1 MLDVHQ
7 SVISPSETPAP
18 SMPVD
23 AQGMT
28 FEADTIEALKAAL
41 KEYHETQIAPSLNH
55 IHQILQQHRVAIPK
69 DVATRLKLLDL
80 SSNMAELAVTRRSLL
95 LTNLPA
101 FVTWPAVTQNLDW
114 LMQKVGLQRDSDI
127 QSITQH
133 MYSADKTVLRV
144 TFVTESACKSVH
156 QFLRTRPYYWHDRSS
171 YDDIKIKTE
180 RDFTTAERIQR
191 IPLFTLLDFFGH
203 ADMAPYK
210 NISLACDW
218 NTLQV
223 WLPVTST
230 NEEKLIAQ
238 VVYLPIDPKPL
249 CAFFVES
256 THHLS
261 FQDQFVPL
269 FTKATRSALTMIQAL
284 QFAMTSS
291 TTQIR
296 PHFSKSMDI
305 STLEDS
311 QVLSAFP
318 YDIRFLDLSPE
329 DANDFGL
336 NPYFQ
341 FNLLWGSTQ
350 LSWTQRTEQDLTRWT
365 LERAANPDVKVPR
378 VRKKGQRQR
387 QRQGSHE
394 CSPLQ
399 RKER

>member
-1 MLDVHQ
+1 MIETNSFVCTYLLLVVMLPGCIHWLVSRFHFRDHRANTLMAEMEPPNEQAEEVEKIEVEIGGETKQLTPAELERLQAQLTLKRPKPPSTVNTKEEQDAPPEPVVSKSQALHQAYKRARVLDVHQ
-7 SVISPSETPAP
+7 GVISPSETPAP

-41 KEYHETQIAPSLNH
+41 KEYHDTQIAPSLNH

-156 QFLRTRPYYWHDRSS
+156 QFLRTRLYYWHDRSS

-191 IPLFTLLDFFGH
+191 ILLFSLLDFLDMLTWLLIRIFLLHVIGTLCRFG
-203 ADMAPYK
+203 
-210 NISLACDW
+210 C
-218 NTLQV
+218 
-223 WLPVTST
+223 
-230 NEEKLIAQ
+230 
-238 VVYLPIDPKPL
+238 
-249 CAFFVES
+249 
-256 THHLS
+256 
-261 FQDQFVPL
+261 
-269 FTKATRSALTMIQAL
+269 R
-284 QFAMTSS
+284 
-291 TTQIR
+291 
-296 PHFSKSMDI
+296 
-305 STLEDS
+305 
-311 QVLSAFP
+311 
-318 YDIRFLDLSPE
+318 
-329 DANDFGL
+329 
-336 NPYFQ
+336 
-341 FNLLWGSTQ
+341 
-350 LSWTQRTEQDLTRWT
+350 
-365 LERAANPDVKVPR
+365 
-378 VRKKGQRQR
+378 
-387 QRQGSHE
+387 
-394 CSPLQ
+394 
-399 RKER
+399 

>member
-1 MLDVHQ
+1 MAEMEPSSEQAEEVEKIEVEIGGETKQLTPAELERLQAQLTLKRPKPPSTVNTKEEQDAPPEPVVSKSQVLHQAYKRARVLDVHQ
-7 SVISPSETPAP
+7 GVISPSETPAP

-133 MYSADKTVLRV
+133 IYSADKMVLRV

-256 THHLS
+256 TPFIIS
-261 FQDQFVPL
+261 
-269 FTKATRSALTMIQAL
+269 RSVCSI
-284 QFAMTSS
+284 
-291 TTQIR
+291 
-296 PHFSKSMDI
+296 
-305 STLEDS
+305 
-311 QVLSAFP
+311 V
-318 YDIRFLDLSPE
+318 Y
-329 DANDFGL
+329 
-336 NPYFQ
+336 
-341 FNLLWGSTQ
+341 
-350 LSWTQRTEQDLTRWT
+350 
-365 LERAANPDVKVPR
+365 
-378 VRKKGQRQR
+378 
-387 QRQGSHE
+387 QGY
-394 CSPLQ
+394 
-399 RKER
+399 